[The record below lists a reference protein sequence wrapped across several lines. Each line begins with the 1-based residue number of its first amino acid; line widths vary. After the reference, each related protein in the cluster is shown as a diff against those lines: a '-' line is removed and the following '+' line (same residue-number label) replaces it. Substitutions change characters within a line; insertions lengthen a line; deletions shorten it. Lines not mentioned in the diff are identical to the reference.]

1 MQVDQQN
8 YQFAVGMQ
16 GEQVAGHESLDEMD
30 QVFVQEVVVDRIA
43 MVVDTQED
51 QRVVVEVAVE
61 LVKTE

>member
-8 YQFAVGMQ
+8 YQFAVDMQ

-51 QRVVVEVAVE
+51 QRVVEVAVE